1 MFLRKELTMFSNSAK
16 YALNAVLYLSLHTN
30 EEKKLMTKDLSDK
43 INVPK
48 PYLAKI
54 LQDLSRHGIISST
67 KGPKGG
73 FYLSEDNRKLSLI
86 NVVEVM
92 DGKQR
97 LNSCVLGLEACSN
110 ENPCVL
116 HHIVGRANTEFVKNL
131 QETTIQDLISD
142 IDKGKSVFPL

>member
-1 MFLRKELTMFSNSAK
+1 MFSNSAK
-16 YALNAVLYLSLHTN
+16 YALNAVLYLSLHTH
-30 EEKKLMTKDLSDK
+30 EDKKLMTKDLSDR

-86 NVVEVM
+86 EIVEVM

-97 LNSCVLGLEACSN
+97 LNSCVLGFEACNN
-110 ENPCVL
+110 ENPCAL

>member
-1 MFLRKELTMFSNSAK
+1 MLSNSAK
-16 YALNAVLYLSLHTN
+16 YALNAVLYLSLHSN

-73 FYLSEDNRKLSLI
+73 FYLNDDNRRLSLI
-86 NVVEVM
+86 EVVQVI

-97 LNSCVLGLEACSN
+97 INSCVLGFEACDN

-116 HHIVGRANTEFVKNL
+116 HHIVGRANTEFMKNL
-131 QETTIQDLISD
+131 QETTIEDLMSD
-142 IDKGKSVFPL
+142 IHKGKSVFPLE